1 MAELSQSPTDPGFV
15 QNPYP
20 FYAEARARGAVH
32 QWRDYG
38 IHCAFSHAAV
48 NAALRDSRMGRE
60 APDELKEPRPAHLCD
75 FYAIDDNSMLELE
88 APRHTRLRKLVLH
101 AFTAR
106 GIAGL
111 APEIEAL
118 CHHLID
124 AFPEGDFDLLP
135 QYATQVPVIVIAR
148 LLGVPDDMA
157 DRLLAWSNDMV
168 AMYQARR
175 DRTIEDGAN
184 AAAREFSAFLADY
197 IATRRRTPSDDLI
210 TRLIAA
216 EADGEKLSLDELI
229 ATCVLVLNAG
239 HEATVHTLGN
249 GVKAMLETGM
259 RPEWT
264 SDSMIDATV
273 EEILR
278 FDPPL
283 HMFTR
288 WVYEDL
294 EIGRSPLRRGDRI
307 GLLLGAAGRDP
318 EMWVDPDLF
327 DPNRHLKPHVAF
339 GAGRHFCVGAPL
351 ARLEL
356 RIALQVLFARL
367 PNLRLAAS
375 PRYANLY
382 HFHGL
387 ERLMLC
393 AQ

>member
-197 IATRRRTPSDDLI
+197 IATRCRTPSDDLI

-318 EMWVDPDLF
+318 EMWVDPDRF

-367 PNLRLAAS
+367 PGLRLAAS

>member
-1 MAELSQSPTDPGFV
+1 MAELTQSPTDPDFV

-20 FYAEARARGAVH
+20 FYAKARARGAVH
-32 QWRDYG
+32 HWRDYG
-38 IHCAFSHAAV
+38 IDCAFSHAAV

-60 APDELKEPRPAHLCD
+60 APEELKHPRPTHLRD
-75 FYAIDDNSMLELE
+75 FYAVDDNSMLELE

-111 APEIEAL
+111 APEIETL
-118 CHHLID
+118 CHDLID

-135 QYATQVPVIVIAR
+135 LYAAKVPVIVIAR

-157 DRLLAWSNDMV
+157 DQLLAWSNAMV

-175 DRTIEDGAN
+175 DREIEEAAN
-184 AAAREFSAFLADY
+184 AAARDFSAFLADY
-197 IATRRRTPSDDLI
+197 VATRRRTPGDDLI

-216 EADGEKLSLDELI
+216 EADGETLSLDELI
-229 ATCVLVLNAG
+229 ATCVLLLNAG
-239 HEATVHTLGN
+239 HEATVNTLGN
-249 GVKAMLETGM
+249 GVKAMLETGAD
-259 RPEWT
+259 PDWT
-264 SDSMIDATV
+264 SAEMIDATV

-278 FDPPL
+278 YDPPL

-294 EIGRSPLRRGDRI
+294 EIGRTSLKRGDRI

-318 EMWVDPDLF
+318 QTWDDPDRF

-356 RIALQVLFARL
+356 QIALRVLFERL
-367 PNLRLAAS
+367 PGLGIAE
-375 PRYANLY
+375 PPVYANLY

-387 ERLMLC
+387 RNLMLTRG
-393 AQ
+393 

>member
-1 MAELSQSPTDPGFV
+1 MAELSQSPTEPGFV

-20 FYAEARARGAVH
+20 FYAAARARGAVH
-32 QWRDYG
+32 HWVDYG
-38 IHCAFSHAAV
+38 IDCAFSHAAV

-60 APDELKEPRPAHLCD
+60 APDELKQPRPAHLRD
-75 FYAIDDNSMLELE
+75 FYAVDDNSMLELE
-88 APRHTRLRKLVLH
+88 APRHSRLRKLVLH

-118 CHHLID
+118 CHQLID
-124 AFPEGDFDLLP
+124 AFPAGEVDLLP
-135 QYATQVPVIVIAR
+135 QYAARLPVIVIAR
-148 LLGVPDDMA
+148 LLGLPDDMA
-157 DRLLAWSNDMV
+157 DQLLAWSNDMV

-175 DRTIEDGAN
+175 DREIEDSAN
-184 AAAREFSAFLADY
+184 AAARAFSDYLADY
-197 IATRRRTPSDDLI
+197 IVTRRRSPKEDLI

-216 EADGEKLSLDELI
+216 EEDGETLTSEELI
-229 ATCVLVLNAG
+229 ATCVLLLNAG

-249 GVKAMLETGM
+249 GVKAMLEAGVQ
-259 RPEWT
+259 PEWT
-264 SDSMIDATV
+264 SEAMIDATV
-273 EEILR
+273 EEVLR

-288 WVYEDL
+288 WAYEDL
-294 EIGRSPLRRGDRI
+294 EIGRSRLSRGDRI

-318 EMWVDPDLF
+318 QVWEDPDRF
-327 DPNRHLKPHVAF
+327 DPNRHRKPHVAF

-356 RIALQVLFARL
+356 RIALQVLFARH
-367 PNLRLAAS
+367 PRLAMAEQ

-387 ERLMLC
+387 ERLVLRTG
-393 AQ
+393 

>member
-20 FYAEARARGAVH
+20 FYAEARAKGAVH
-32 QWRDYG
+32 RWTDYG
-38 IHCAFSHAAV
+38 IDCAFSHAAV
-48 NAALRDSRMGRE
+48 NAALRDGRLGRE
-60 APDELKEPRPAHLCD
+60 APDELKEPRPDHLRD
-75 FYAIDDNSMLELE
+75 FYAVDDNSMLELE
-88 APRHTRLRKLVLH
+88 GPRHMRLRKLVLH

-111 APEIEAL
+111 GPQIENL
-118 CHHLID
+118 CHQLID
-124 AFPEGDFDLLP
+124 AFPEGEFDLLP
-135 QYATQVPVIVIAR
+135 LYAARVPVIVIAR

-157 DRLLAWSNDMV
+157 DRLLDWSNDMV

-175 DRTIEDGAN
+175 DHDIEVTAN
-184 AAAREFSAFLADY
+184 AAARDFSAFLADY
-197 IATRRRTPSDDLI
+197 VATRRKTPGDDLI

-216 EADGEKLSLDELI
+216 ESEGETLTPEELI
-229 ATCVLVLNAG
+229 ATCVLLLNAG

-259 RPEWT
+259 QAEWT
-264 SDSMIDATV
+264 SDAGIDATV

-278 FDPPL
+278 YDPPL

-288 WVYEDL
+288 WAYEEV
-294 EIGRSPLRRGDRI
+294 EIGRSRLRRGERI

-318 EMWVDPDLF
+318 QMWDAPDRF
-327 DPNRHLKPHVAF
+327 DPNRHPKAHVAF

-367 PNLRLAAS
+367 PRLHLAET

-387 ERLMLC
+387 ERLVL
-393 AQ
+393 ARG

>member
-175 DRTIEDGAN
+175 DRAIEDGAN

-197 IATRRRTPSDDLI
+197 IATRCRTPSDDLI

>member
-1 MAELSQSPTDPGFV
+1 M
-15 QNPYP
+15 
-20 FYAEARARGAVH
+20 
-32 QWRDYG
+32 
-38 IHCAFSHAAV
+38 
-48 NAALRDSRMGRE
+48 
-60 APDELKEPRPAHLCD
+60 
-75 FYAIDDNSMLELE
+75 
-88 APRHTRLRKLVLH
+88 
-101 AFTAR
+101 
-106 GIAGL
+106 
-111 APEIEAL
+111 
-118 CHHLID
+118 
-124 AFPEGDFDLLP
+124 
-135 QYATQVPVIVIAR
+135 
-148 LLGVPDDMA
+148 
-157 DRLLAWSNDMV
+157 
-168 AMYQARR
+168 
-175 DRTIEDGAN
+175 
-184 AAAREFSAFLADY
+184 
-197 IATRRRTPSDDLI
+197 
-210 TRLIAA
+210 
-216 EADGEKLSLDELI
+216 
-229 ATCVLVLNAG
+229 
-239 HEATVHTLGN
+239 HTLGN

-307 GLLLGAAGRDP
+307 GLLLGAANRDP
-318 EMWVDPDLF
+318 EMWVDPDRF

-367 PNLRLAAS
+367 PGLRLAAS

-387 ERLMLC
+387 ERLLLC

>member
-175 DRTIEDGAN
+175 DRAIEDGAN

>member
-60 APDELKEPRPAHLCD
+60 APDELKEPRPAHLRD

-88 APRHTRLRKLVLH
+88 APRHTRLRMLVLH

-175 DRTIEDGAN
+175 DRAIEDGAN

-259 RPEWT
+259 RPEWS

-318 EMWVDPDLF
+318 EMWVDPDRF

-367 PNLRLAAS
+367 PGLRLAAP

-387 ERLMLC
+387 ERLLLC

>member
-197 IATRRRTPSDDLI
+197 IATRCRTPSDDLI

-367 PNLRLAAS
+367 PGLRLAAS